1 MQFVSG
7 FARIASCIAPVLV
20 LLTSMPDAKAQ
31 DFLSA
36 PLIKQGDETL
46 VISLGGIGN
55 RFDSRLQINGQVQ
68 EGTDLNLERN
78 GLRNSQWSLQAG
90 LTWRFLSRN
99 RIDVGYFSASRSGS
113 RTYDTSITI
122 GDNVYP
128 NGATVSAT
136 VKDGFLIADYRYS
149 FVKTDDLE
157 LAGVIGV
164 YGDRFKYDVSAT
176 GASGGATRSSST
188 SASTTVPLPL
198 IGASLDWYINPR
210 WKISGNVQGMKVQF
224 GDFDGHAIVATAL
237 TDYTLLRNLGIGIR
251 YIFSDLSVDATT
263 SDFNGN
269 FSRRM
274 NSVSLY
280 SRLIF

>member
-1 MQFVSG
+1 LQFVSG
-7 FARIASCIAPVLV
+7 FARVAFRIAPVLV
-20 LLTSMPDAKAQ
+20 LFTSMSDANAQ
-31 DFLSA
+31 EFLSA

-55 RFDSRLQINGQVQ
+55 RFDSTLQLNGRAQ
-68 EGTDLNLERN
+68 EGTDLNLEKN
-78 GLRNSQWSLQAG
+78 GLQKSQWSFQAG

-113 RTYDTSITI
+113 RTYDKSITI

-157 LAGVIGV
+157 FAGVVGV
-164 YGDRFKYDVSAT
+164 YGDRFKYDVSAI
-176 GASGGATRSSST
+176 GNSAGVTRSSRT
-188 SASTTVPLPL
+188 SASTTLPLPL
-198 IGASLDWYINPR
+198 IGASFDWYINPR
-210 WKISGNVQGMKVQF
+210 WKLSGNVEGMKARI
-224 GDFDGHAIVATAL
+224 GDFDGHALVATAL
-237 TDYTLLRNLGIGIR
+237 TDYTLFRNLGVGIR
-251 YIFSDLSVDATT
+251 YIYSDVSVDVTR
-263 SDFNGN
+263 SDFSGN